1 MKISKTR
8 LQQIIKEEIAA
19 ATEQDPEAASGS
31 DPEAMVDDLMKSQ
44 LFSNAAE
51 EDKAEARKIILDT
64 LMGLEAYGGTKRPD
78 EEYMDDA
85 FRPYEDLTRRLAQAW
100 RDNVPP
106 PPLHYWLDALV
117 AWSLGRKDYEKELY
131 HSDADLERMMRR
143 GR

>member
-1 MKISKTR
+1 MKITKAR
-8 LQQIIKEEIAA
+8 LQEIIKEEIAA
-19 ATEQDPEAASGS
+19 ATEQ

-44 LFSNAAE
+44 LFSNADE
-51 EDKAEARKIILDT
+51 KDKAEARKIILDA
-64 LMGLEAYGGTKRPD
+64 LKSLEAYGGTKRPD

-100 RDNVPP
+100 RDSVPP

-131 HSDADLERMMRR
+131 HNDQDLQRMMRR
-143 GR
+143 RR

>member
-1 MKISKTR
+1 MN
-8 LQQIIKEEIAA
+8 
-19 ATEQDPEAASGS
+19 
-31 DPEAMVDDLMKSQ
+31 SQ
-44 LFSNAAE
+44 LFSNADEA
-51 EDKAEARKIILDT
+51 DKAEARKIILDA

-100 RDNVPP
+100 RASVPP

-131 HSDADLERMMRR
+131 HNDQDLQRMMRSR
-143 GR
+143 R